1 MCNDY
6 CFTGPYKHPACL
18 TELSNGDFYLVYY
31 GGAGEYAMDTGVFG
45 SRLRKGSTRVDRA
58 RADRARPVPIGRQR
72 RRLGSARRRWSG
84 SSTWSDTAIPGRRLG
99 FRSRFR
105 TTTRRPGRRRRCS
118 CSTRGTL
125 VRNRPIVLSN
135 GDYLLPLYH
144 ESGHDTEMTGPDS
157 YSFFLRYSV
166 KDKGWTK
173 TGPIRSPKG
182 NIQPSAAQLAD
193 RRLVAYCRRG
203 GDYRPETIG
212 YIVRS
217 ESVDGGL
224 TWSEGVDS
232 AFPNPN
238 AAVDLLTSK
247 NGHLLLVY
255 NNSMNR
261 RTPLTLALSLDHD
274 RTWPVRRDLRSGD
287 NDYGYP
293 IALQA
298 ARRPDPRD
306 LHLRPAD
313 GGQPRVVRRRLGH
326 PWIVAVRDRPGPL
339 DNLDPFPMMLSV
351 FSIAAVPRGGRA
363 RASRRARRTAQQELR
378 SPEMDHPFPLEVLRH
393 VAKPLDRVS

>member
-1 MCNDY
+1 MLRASA
-6 CFTGPYKHPACL
+6 FPIMVVLSFVLLTPAGAGEPRFERIFGPEVKTGPYKHPACL

-31 GGAGEYAMDTGVFG
+31 GGAGEYAVDTSVFG
-45 SRLRKGSTRVDRA
+45 SRLRKGSQTWTAPERIAHDPFRSVGNGVVWEAPDGVVWLFYVVRYG
-58 RADRARPVPIGRQR
+58 D
-72 RRLGSARRRWSG
+72 
-84 SSTWSDTAIPGRRLG
+84 TWST
-99 FRSRFR
+99 SRVQVKVSR
-105 TTTRRPGRRRRCS
+105 DHAETWS
-118 CSTRGTL
+118 EASMLVLDEGTL
-125 VRNRPIVLSN
+125 VRNRPIVLKN

-166 KDKGWTK
+166 KDKRWTK
-173 TGPIRSPKG
+173 TGPIRSPRG
-182 NIQPSAAQLAD
+182 NIQPAPAQLSD
-193 RRLVAYCRRG
+193 HHLVAYCRRG
-203 GDYRPETIG
+203 GDYRPQTIG

-238 AAVDLLTSK
+238 AAVDLLTLK

-261 RTPLTLALSLDHD
+261 RTPLSLALSLDHD
-274 RTWPVRRDLRSGD
+274 RTWPVRRDLRGGD

-298 ARRPDPRD
+298 A
-306 LHLRPAD
+306 D
-313 GGQPRVVRRRLGH
+313 GRIHV
-326 PWIVAVRDRPGPL
+326 IYTSD
-339 DNLDPFPMMLSV
+339 
-351 FSIAAVPRGGRA
+351 
-363 RASRRARRTAQQELR
+363 RRTVVNRAVFDEDWVIHGSSR
-378 SPEMDHPFPLEVLRH
+378 
-393 VAKPLDRVS
+393 